1 MRLSL
6 AAGFILLVGACQ
18 SIPDRDPAISPGKPD
33 ASSFYQAQAAAW
45 SARRAVRRGRVSQA
59 QLDFLMRGLPL
70 IDGEWT
76 VVAGLSPGKIP
87 KEHRQLMVNL
97 HHAFTEAAG
106 RPVEHVLEE
115 A

>member
-1 MRLSL
+1 D
-6 AAGFILLVGACQ
+6 AV
-18 SIPDRDPAISPGKPD
+18 RDGII
-33 ASSFYQAQAAAW
+33 SSFEGRSLLELQHLLDYTDEQVAIIAARS